1 MLNFIIALAVQPIFI
16 IFTKFL
22 IELAFFIYDEVCC
35 TINNLKREIRQVIC
49 DIEWKINLYRKVI
62 EKWHLRSSASEVI
75 MKLMMLTEILYVRVT
90 HGKKLLKK

>member
-1 MLNFIIALAVQPIFI
+1 MLNFLIALAVQPIFI

-35 TINNLKREIRQVIC
+35 IINNLKREVRQAIW
-49 DIEWKINLYRKVI
+49 DFEWQYKLFRKAL
-62 EKWHLRSSASEVI
+62 KTWHLRSSASEVI

-90 HGKKLLKK
+90 HGKKLPKR